1 LKERKEWSKSI
12 VWKWRKELKLK
23 DLNKRSLEWNMNRD
37 WSSKE
42 SREEKDLKSTGLNK
56 KKEKLKDRLELRL
69 KD

>member
-42 SREEKDLKSTGLNK
+42 SREEKELKSTGLNK